1 MAKYPFKEI
10 EAKWQKYWKEN
21 ETFAV
26 SEDESYP
33 KEKRAY
39 ILDMFP
45 YPSGEGLH
53 VGHPEGYTATDIYSR
68 FLRMQGFNVLHP
80 MGFDSFGLPA
90 ENYAIKTGTHPK
102 LTTDKNI
109 ANFVRQI
116 ESLGFSYDWNRCV
129 VTSEASYYKWTQ
141 YLFLKLY
148 EKGLAY
154 EKEAAINWC
163 PSCMTGLANEEVKD
177 GKCERCSTI
186 IEKKKIRQWFLAI
199 TKYAEELLQGLEDL
213 DWPQSIKEMQRNWIG
228 RSEGVEVD
236 FSVAFPANKA
246 GSDDACATLPPIKV
260 FTTRVDTI
268 FGVSYIVL
276 SPEHPILSSIVSE
289 AEKEKVASYVELSK
303 NKSELERTDLAKEK
317 TGVFT
322 GSYAVHPLTGRSIPI
337 WVADYVLASYGTG
350 AVMAV
355 PAHDT
360 RDWEAATKFNLPK
373 IKVVVASREDVEK
386 VDGNLED
393 ANECFVG
400 EGYAVNSGFAT
411 GLSTSD
417 AKKKITEMLV
427 DKACATVKVYYKMR
441 DWIFSRQRYWG
452 EPIPLLHCQNCGI
465 LSINTDELPLTLPDV
480 EAYKPLNDGSSVLSG
495 VTQWVETACPKCG
508 STARRETNTMPQWA
522 GSCWYYLRYTDPHNE
537 AAFADKAK
545 LDYWMPVSL
554 YVGGAEHAV
563 LHLLYA
569 RFWHHVFYDLGLVSE
584 KEPFKKLVNQGLI
597 TSFAYMKKNKSLVP
611 CDEVEEKE
619 DGSFV
624 QKGTN
629 EALTQVI
636 AKMSKSLKNVVN
648 PDDIL
653 QEYGADTFRMYEM
666 FLGPLEM
673 SKPWNTKGILG
684 VHRFLEKV
692 WALLEKPITDTDT
705 SSQEAQTDLPILRL
719 LHKTIKKVSEDTAS
733 LNFNTAISQM
743 MIFMNDASKLKTIRR
758 AILEDFLKLLCPYAP
773 HITEEA
779 WQKLRNSS
787 LLCNEAWPSFD
798 ESYCT
803 EDEVSVMIS
812 LNGKVK
818 GKLSVK
824 RGTPESELV
833 KRAFESECIKRL
845 ALKREDAKK
854 IIAVPDK
861 IINIVM

>member
-1 MAKYPFKEI
+1 MGKYPFKEI
-10 EAKWQKYWKEN
+10 EEKWQRYWKEN
-21 ETFAV
+21 ATFV
-26 SEDESYP
+26 VKEDESYP

-68 FLRMQGFNVLHP
+68 FLRMRGFNVLHP

-90 ENYAIKTGTHPK
+90 ENYAIKTGAHPK

-109 ANFVRQI
+109 ANFKRQI
-116 ESLGFSYDWNRCV
+116 EALGFSYDWSRCV
-129 VTSEASYYKWTQ
+129 VTSDSSYYKWTQ

-148 EKGLAY
+148 ERGLAY

-177 GKCERCSTI
+177 GRCERCSAQ
-186 IEKKKIRQWFLAI
+186 IEKKNIRQWFLKI

-213 DWPQSIKEMQRNWIG
+213 DWPVSIKEMQRNWIG
-228 RSEGVEVD
+228 RSEGVEVE
-236 FSVAFPANKA
+236 FCVASSQVSSCPQELAQNK
-246 GSDDACATLPPIKV
+246 IKV

-276 SPEHPILSSIVSE
+276 SPEHPLLSAIVTE
-289 AEKEKVASYVELSK
+289 DEKQKVASYVEIAI

-322 GSYAVHPLTGRSIPI
+322 GSYAVHPLTNEKIPI

-355 PAHDT
+355 PAHDA

-373 IKVVVASREDVEK
+373 LKVVVASREEAEK
-386 VDGNLED
+386 EGAGRE
-393 ANECFVG
+393 APNECFAG
-400 EGYAVNSGFAT
+400 EGYAVNSGEAT
-411 GLSTSD
+411 GLSTQD
-417 AKKKITEMLV
+417 AKKKITEMLES
-427 DKACATVKVYYKMR
+427 KGCGRAKVYYKMR
-441 DWIFSRQRYWG
+441 DWVFSRQRYWG
-452 EPIPLLHCQNCGI
+452 EPIPLLHCPHCGTI
-465 LSINTDELPLTLPDV
+465 PLEREDLPLTLPEV
-480 EAYKPLNDGSSVLSG
+480 QNYKPAKDGESVLSS
-495 VTQWVETACPKCG
+495 VSEWVKTSCPRCG
-508 STARRETNTMPQWA
+508 AEARRETNTMPQWA
-522 GSCWYYLRYTDPHNE
+522 GSCWYYLRYTDPHNDE
-537 AAFADKAK
+537 CFADKSK
-545 LDYWMPVSL
+545 MDYWMPVSL

-569 RFWHHVFYDLGLVSE
+569 RFWHHVFYDVGLVSE

-611 CDEVEEKE
+611 TDEVEERE

-624 QKGTN
+624 DKATG
-629 EALTQVI
+629 EVLSQVI

-653 QEYGADTFRMYEM
+653 KEYGADTFRMYEM
-666 FLGPLEM
+666 FLGPIEM

-684 VHRFLEKV
+684 VYRFLEKV
-692 WALLEKPITDTDT
+692 WTLLDKPITEGEGASESTL
-705 SSQEAQTDLPILRL
+705 SIYKL
-719 LHKTIKKVSEDTAS
+719 LHKTIKKVTEDTDNLS
-733 LNFNTAISQM
+733 FNTAISQM
-743 MIFMNDASKLKTIRR
+743 MIFMNEASKLKEIQREV
-758 AILEDFLKLLCPYAP
+758 LEDFLKLLCPYAP

-779 WQKLRNSS
+779 WQRLGHGN
-787 LLCNEAWPSFD
+787 LLCKEEWPTFN
-798 ESYCT
+798 ESYCV
-803 EDEVSVMIS
+803 EDVVNVMIS
-812 LNGKVK
+812 VNGKVK
-818 GKLSVK
+818 GKLEVQPGMPK
-824 RGTPESELV
+824 DALLAL
-833 KRAFESECIKRL
+833 AFESDCIKRL
-845 ALKREDAKK
+845 AIKCEDAKK
-854 IIAVPDK
+854 IIVVPDK